1 MGFIKWLIA
10 LPIIV
15 GCFIFAVSNPDPISV
30 VLNPNTSAIEL
41 PLYIIAFGALGI
53 GFLFGAAILWL
64 SMGKLRKERKQYKKT
79 VKKLEKEISEINDKL
94 HESLSNNTEKEN
106 IIDHD

>member
-1 MGFIKWLIA
+1 MGFLRWIIA
-10 LPIIV
+10 LPILV
-15 GCFIFAVSNPDPISV
+15 GCFIFAVSNPDTVSIHLPTIS
-30 VLNPNTSAIEL
+30 PIEL
-41 PLYIIAFGALGI
+41 PLYIVAFVALGV

-94 HESLSNNTEKEN
+94 HESLSSSTEKEN
-106 IIDHD
+106 VIDHD